1 MPSMSD
7 GTPTGPGQPRM
18 PWEPAPTEGEAPQ
31 PPAPRPPGWTPPE
44 STDPTTA
51 WTPPQAVPAS
61 PPAGPAPAAPPP
73 GQGGLI
79 SSAPSGWGSPQ
90 PVATEVAPGLTFADT
105 PSRVVAYI
113 IDWIILHLR
122 DHDRRRRPGQHLRGD
137 HQRHG
142 LEPRGQGRR
151 GYGID
156 HLRPHRS
163 RVLRRILDRR
173 PPGDD
178 RSAGDEHPG
187 RERVRRAPALAGAG
201 DSPLAWPGQLDRA
214 ARDPAEPRLC
224 LGPHAA
230 AVDDHPA
237 DLDRDQPHEAGLA
250 RSVRQHRA
258 RSPGGSGVRR
268 RDGVPRHRRST
279 GAPVGDLDHRTPLPR
294 RAGEH
299 DPLGGRRLDQPVSRP
314 AAPG

>member
-113 IDWIILHLR
+113 IDWIIL
-122 DHDRRRRPGQHLRGD
+122 
-137 HQRHG
+137 
-142 LEPRGQGRR
+142 
-151 GYGID
+151 IFAITIVAA
-156 HLRPHRS
+156 
-163 RVLRRILDRR
+163 VLGSIFAVTTSVTD
-173 PPGDD
+173 
-178 RSAGDEHPG
+178 SN
-187 RERVRRAPALAGAG
+187 LAGRVGGATG
-201 DSPLAWPGQLDRA
+201 SIIFALI
-214 ARDPAEPRLC
+214 
-224 LGPHAA
+224 
-230 AVDDHPA
+230 
-237 DLDRDQPHEAGLA
+237 GLA
-250 RSVRQHRA
+250 YFV
-258 RSPGGSGVRR
+258 GSW
-268 RDGVPRHRRST
+268 T
-279 GAPVGDLDHRTPLPR
+279 
-294 RAGEH
+294 
-299 DPLGGRRLDQPVSRP
+299 GGRRATIGQRAMNIQVGNAFDGRPLSLEQAIRRWLGLGSWIALLGILPSLVSASGLMQLLWTIILLISTATSPTKQGLHDRFANTALVRPVGQGSG
-314 AAPG
+314 AATACLVIVAVLVLLSVISIIALLFLGGQVSTILSAVGDSI

>member
-1 MPSMSD
+1 MSD

-113 IDWIILHLR
+113 IDWIILIFAITIVAAVLGSIFAVTTSVTDSNLAGR
-122 DHDRRRRPGQHLRGD
+122 VGGATGSIIFALI
-137 HQRHG
+137 G
-142 LEPRGQGRR
+142 LAYFVGSWTGGRR
-151 GYGID
+151 ATIGQRAMNIQVGNAFDGRPLSLEQAIRRWLGLGSWIALLGI
-156 HLRPHRS
+156 LPS
-163 RVLRRILDRR
+163 LV
-173 PPGDD
+173 
-178 RSAGDEHPG
+178 SASG
-187 RERVRRAPALAGAG
+187 LMQ
-201 DSPLAWPGQLDRA
+201 S
-214 ARDPAEPRLC
+214 
-224 LGPHAA
+224 

-299 DPLGGRRLDQPVSRP
+299 DPLGGRRLDLAVSRP